1 MPRWPGEVGFI
12 LITAMMYSACLG
24 SLPRKVQLLTFLQ
37 RHVGLANMVAA
48 AHRAAEA
55 LGLALDVDDGHAGHF
70 NLEHEFDGRLDLGLG
85 CILQHLE
92 GDGVALLGD
101 GGGLF
106 GHDRRDEDLHQPAFF
121 ELALRGSRIDAAHAN
136 ISLSWSMAPLVTSA
150 F

>member
-55 LGLALDVDDGHAGHF
+55 LGLALDVADGHAH
-70 NLEHEFDGRLDLGLG
+70 NLHHEHVFVR
-85 CILQHLE
+85 
-92 GDGVALLGD
+92 
-101 GGGLF
+101 GLF
-106 GHDRRDEDLHQPAFF
+106 GHDRRDQDLHQPAFV
-121 ELALRGSRIDAAHAN
+121 ELALRGRRIDAAHAN
-136 ISLSWSMAPLVTSA
+136 ISLSWSMAAFVTST
-150 F
+150 FL